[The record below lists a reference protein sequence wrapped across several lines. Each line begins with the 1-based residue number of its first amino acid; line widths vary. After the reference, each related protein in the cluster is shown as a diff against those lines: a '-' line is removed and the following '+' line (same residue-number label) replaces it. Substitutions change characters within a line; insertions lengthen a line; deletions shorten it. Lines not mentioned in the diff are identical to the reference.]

1 MRETRDTF
9 LDQFSEKTTE
19 IYAANGGGDGGL
31 LFAFLSFFF
40 LFKHRLL
47 NVLFQKPPILP
58 KRPSLSLSNIQ
69 KVFTTYARVVM
80 LRVESIT
87 TFISPP
93 LVVWSGGSS
102 LAWPGFSFVLEN
114 TAWHSRRARYF
125 SLSTPAVVSISCV
138 CFLSLSP
145 ELIWK
150 IVFEACPLPVAY
162 AFKSHQVIGRC
173 TEAAIRRR

>member
-47 NVLFQKPPILP
+47 NVPFQKTPHLT
-58 KRPSLSLSNIQ
+58 KKALSLSLSNIQ

-87 TFISPP
+87 TFISPL

-102 LAWPGFSFVLEN
+102 LAWPGIFRSFLKTQPGTVG
-114 TAWHSRRARYF
+114 ARAISAFQLPPSYPFHVCVF
-125 SLSTPAVVSISCV
+125 SLS
-138 CFLSLSP
+138 LSRTYL
-145 ELIWK
+145 ENRL
-150 IVFEACPLPVAY
+150 
-162 AFKSHQVIGRC
+162 
-173 TEAAIRRR
+173 